1 MRRDVRI
8 VLVGDEDSGKSSLI
22 TSLIKE
28 SFVDRVQ
35 PVLPEISLPPE
46 VAPEG
51 VLTKIIDTSCEYS
64 RVAKGEMDMLSYRSE
79 IITFSISDGKWT
91 NVLWVEGSQS
101 DREDSGDREEIEKE
115 ERLPSHLH
123 PFFPSSAFGSGSKN
137 S

>member
-51 VLTKIIDTSCEYS
+51 VLTKIIDTSCE
-64 RVAKGEMDMLSYRSE
+64 
-79 IITFSISDGKWT
+79 
-91 NVLWVEGSQS
+91 
-101 DREDSGDREEIEKE
+101 
-115 ERLPSHLH
+115 
-123 PFFPSSAFGSGSKN
+123 SS
-137 S
+137 